1 MEVNKPENK
10 SLKSFKIV
18 IVVLALT
25 VTGSLFY
32 IYKSSERDRNT
43 IISLRQEKSVVLKD
57 LEKSELFLDQIMTT
71 NKSLSDKLILE
82 KEKVS
87 KLIAELKNK
96 PVTEKTIT
104 AYKQNANNIDDR
116 IKLLLEEI
124 NVYKNKIDS
133 TNVVLKTEKIK
144 NDTLESSNK
153 KLVKRVTDASKL
165 YFYNLQTSYFK
176 VRSSGKQIETEKA
189 SRADLLKVSFM
200 IAENDFAKN
209 FKKVYYVQII
219 DPKNNIIGRKET
231 RFFGK
236 ETLDY
241 GAVVPIYYQNKTTK
255 GETEIN
261 VKDLESGN
269 YKINIF
275 DKSKLVL
282 KSEFTL
288 L

>member
-10 SLKSFKIV
+10 TLKSFKIV
-18 IVVLALT
+18 IVVLAFT

-32 IYKSSERDRNT
+32 IYKSTNRDRNT

-96 PVTEKTIT
+96 PVTEKNIIV
-104 AYKQNANNIDDR
+104 YKQNANNIDDR
-116 IKLLLEEI
+116 IKILLQEI

-133 TNVVLKTEKIK
+133 TNVVLKTEKVK

-153 KLVKRVTDASKL
+153 KLAKRVIDASKL

-176 VRSSGKQIETEKA
+176 VRSSGKQVETDKA

-231 RFFGK
+231 RIFGK

-269 YKINIF
+269 YKINVF
-275 DKSKLVL
+275 DKSKLIL

>member
-10 SLKSFKIV
+10 TLKSFKIV
-18 IVVLALT
+18 IVVLAFT

-32 IYKSSERDRNT
+32 IYKSTNRDRNT

-96 PVTEKTIT
+96 PVTEKNIIV
-104 AYKQNANNIDDR
+104 YKQNANNIDDR
-116 IKLLLEEI
+116 IKILLQEI

-153 KLVKRVTDASKL
+153 KLAKRVIDASKL

-176 VRSSGKQIETEKA
+176 VRSSGKQVETDKA

-231 RFFGK
+231 RIFGK

-269 YKINIF
+269 YKINVF
-275 DKSKLVL
+275 DKSKLIL

>member
-1 MEVNKPENK
+1 MKINKSENK
-10 SLKSFKIV
+10 SVKSFKIL
-18 IVVLALT
+18 IVVLAFT
-25 VTGSLFY
+25 VLGSLFY
-32 IYKSSERDRNT
+32 IYKSSNRDRNI

-82 KEKVS
+82 REKVS

-96 PVTEKTIT
+96 PVNEKNIIV
-104 AYKQNANNIDDR
+104 YKNNANNIDNR
-116 IKLLLEEI
+116 IKILLEEI
-124 NVYKNKIDS
+124 NVYKNRIDS
-133 TNVVLKTEKIK
+133 TNVVLKIEKIK
-144 NDTLESSNK
+144 NDTLVSSNK
-153 KLVKRVTDASKL
+153 KLTKQVTDASKL

-176 VRSSGKQIETEKA
+176 VRSSGKQIETDKA

-200 IAENDFAKN
+200 IAENDFAKS

-219 DPKNNIIGRKET
+219 DPKNNILGRKET
-231 RFFGK
+231 RIFGN

-241 GAVVPIYYQNKTTK
+241 GAVVPVYYQNKTTK
-255 GETEIN
+255 GEIEIN

>member
-10 SLKSFKIV
+10 TLKSFKIV
-18 IVVLALT
+18 IVVLAFT

-32 IYKSSERDRNT
+32 IYKSTNRDRNT

-96 PVTEKTIT
+96 PVTEKNIIV
-104 AYKQNANNIDDR
+104 YKQNANNIDDR
-116 IKLLLEEI
+116 IKILLQEI
-124 NVYKNKIDS
+124 NVYKNRIDS
-133 TNVVLKTEKIK
+133 TNVVLKTEKVK

-153 KLVKRVTDASKL
+153 KLAKRVIDASKL

-176 VRSSGKQIETEKA
+176 VRSSGKQVETDKA

-231 RFFGK
+231 RIFGK

-269 YKINIF
+269 YKINVF
-275 DKSKLVL
+275 DKSKLIL